1 MYKENDYV
9 PNSTILDGFYFI
21 KGSLLNYCLIIVFFR
36 FQRPHPCT
44 EHLSSPGAHMYAV
57 HVFTHFQCLS
67 SLVHFSLSLGAN
79 DFYTF
84 DQSIA
89 QVCIHLYIFDSL
101 QYVYIQR

>member
-9 PNSTILDGFYFI
+9 PNSTILDGFYFL

-57 HVFTHFQCLS
+57 HVFTLCVFL
-67 SLVHFSLSLGAN
+67 LYFILSLPRC
-79 DFYTF
+79 
-84 DQSIA
+84 Q
-89 QVCIHLYIFDSL
+89 
-101 QYVYIQR
+101 

>member
-1 MYKENDYV
+1 MHRA
-9 PNSTILDGFYFI
+9 
-21 KGSLLNYCLIIVFFR
+21 SLLTRY
-36 FQRPHPCT
+36 
-44 EHLSSPGAHMYAV
+44 AHMYAV
-57 HVFTHFQCLS
+57 HVFTLS
-67 SLVHFSLSLGAN
+67 MSFFFIISFFLSLGAN